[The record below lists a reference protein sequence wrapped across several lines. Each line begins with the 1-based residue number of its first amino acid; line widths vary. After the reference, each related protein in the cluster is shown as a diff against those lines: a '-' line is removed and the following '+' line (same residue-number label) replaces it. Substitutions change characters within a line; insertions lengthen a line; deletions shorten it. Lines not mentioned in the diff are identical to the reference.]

1 MRALISSHDSPT
13 LDTMRRAI
21 LAVLAAAIAGMMVDL
36 SLVGHFEDSNQ
47 LIPLV
52 IGAVTLLVLAWVAIR
67 PGGVSLRAM
76 QFMMLWFIG
85 AGILGIT
92 LHFQANA
99 EFQRDID
106 PTIATVDLVWKVV
119 QATAPPALAPALMMQ
134 LGVLGLVYTYR
145 HPALREQELPAAGST
160 DGPRDA
166 GVFPRRPP
174 QELR

>member
-1 MRALISSHDSPT
+1 MRAPVSSHDSPT
-13 LDTMRRAI
+13 LNTIRRAL

-36 SLVGHFEDSNQ
+36 SLVGHFEDINQ

-52 IGAVTLLVLAWVAIR
+52 IGGITLLALAWVAIR
-67 PGGVSLRAM
+67 PGRVSLRAM

-106 PTIATVDLVWKVV
+106 PSIATVDLVWKVV
-119 QATAPPALAPALMMQ
+119 QATAPPALAPAVMMQ

-145 HPALREQELPAAGST
+145 HPALRDEELSAAGNT
-160 DGPRDA
+160 DESRNA
-166 GVFPRRPP
+166 GVSRNGRY
-174 QELR
+174 RS